1 MFVIIELFELLGFT
15 TKEIEEWHVLIKK
28 NVEEFRQKSQKTN
41 WMIAIKNKLNDR
53 HSACALLILNL
64 IEIW

>member
-1 MFVIIELFELLGFT
+1 
-15 TKEIEEWHVLIKK
+15 LIKK